1 MAQMLANLMLTE
13 KFAGRGEGLAV
24 GSHDLT
30 ELVLGVNRYSS
41 ELSELFDEM

>member
-1 MAQMLANLMLTE
+1 MLANLMLTE
-13 KFAGRGEGLAV
+13 KFGGRGKGLAI

>member
-1 MAQMLANLMLTE
+1 MAQMLADLRLTE
-13 KFAGRGEGLAV
+13 KFAEGADGLAI

-41 ELSELFDEM
+41 ELSELLDEM